1 MNFKQSPMFS
11 EGGIKPIGFI
21 IHGTMGAY
29 NGAVEWLT
37 TNRTENPSSAHF
49 IVGKLANQAIQIV
62 KITDTAWHAGKISLP
77 TNRAKSLLPKNWLGA
92 YKNPN
97 ASFIGIELEYLHIG
111 DVPTEA
117 QYKQLI
123 GIMKA
128 CMKATGM
135 TTPIIMCHKELTSY
149 KADFQ
154 KLDGTID
161 DSVVSEIYK
170 RLSLTK

>member
-1 MNFKQSPMFS
+1 MNFKQSPMYTV
-11 EGGIKPIGFI
+11 GGIKPIGFI
-21 IHGTMGAY
+21 IHGTMGKFD
-29 NGAVEWLT
+29 GAVEWLT
-37 TNRTENPSSAHF
+37 TDRDENPSSAHF
-49 IVGKLANQAIQIV
+49 VVGKLPNQATQLV
-62 KITDTAWHAGKISLP
+62 KITDTAWHAGRISNP
-77 TNRAKSLLPKNWLGA
+77 TARAKSLLPKNILGA

-97 ASFIGIELEYLHIG
+97 ASFIGIELEYLHIA

-135 TTPIIMCHKELTSY
+135 TNPVIMCHKELTAY
-149 KADFQ
+149 KSDFQ

-161 DSVVSEIYK
+161 DSIVLEIYK